1 MATRLEEKITEILGS
16 SVEKSVSLAFAIAPK
31 DMKLRNAYS
40 YNAVKKECGGWS
52 GNCDCSN
59 NPCMICSS
67 AH

>member
-1 MATRLEEKITEILGS
+1 MATRLEEKIMEILGS

-52 GNCDCSN
+52 
-59 NPCMICSS
+59 
-67 AH
+67 